1 MISRGSE
8 WFVESAVSISNKSG
22 IPKVII
28 GATIVSFATTAP
40 EFAVSA
46 TAAYIGHTDMTIG
59 NAVGSAI
66 CNIGLIL
73 GSVIAVKAIPVR
85 DETFLTKSGLMLLSG
100 VLLILLSR
108 DGFLTWAEG
117 LVMFLVF
124 VAFIYHA
131 YRTQYK
137 LFGDKKENSEK
148 CSLKDMKKDIFLFVA
163 GSLSVVIGSRILVDS
178 GIQIAEWLG
187 VPEVIIALTM
197 VAIGTSLPELV
208 TAITSMK
215 KGHQDLAVGNILG
228 ANTMDIAMILGVSS
242 QIRELPVSAQLNGYD
257 FPFMLF
263 IMLAF
268 VCFGFT
274 GKKLE
279 RWEGL
284 VMLAAYFAYVGG
296 LFTLY
301 G

>member
-1 MISRGSE
+1 
-8 WFVESAVSISNKSG
+8 VESAVSISNKSG

-73 GSVIAVKAIPVR
+73 GSVIVIKAIPIR
-85 DETFLTKSGLMLLSG
+85 DETFLTKGGLMLLSG
-100 VLLILLSR
+100 ILLIFLSR
-108 DGFLTWAEG
+108 DGALNWMEG
-117 LVMFLVF
+117 LVLLLVF
-124 VAFIYHA
+124 LAFIYHA

-137 LFGDKKENSEK
+137 LFGNKKENSER
-148 CSLKDMKKDIFLFVA
+148 CSLVEMKKDIALFLA
-163 GSLSVVIGSRILVDS
+163 GAFLVVIGSRILVDS
-178 GIQIAEWLG
+178 GIQIAEMIG

-208 TAITSMK
+208 TALTSLK
-215 KGHQDLAVGNILG
+215 KGHQDLVVGNILG
-228 ANTMDIAMILGVSS
+228 ANTMDIAMILGVSA
-242 QIRELPVSAQLNGYD
+242 QIRELPVSTQLNSYD
-257 FPFMLF
+257 FPFMVLLMLF
-263 IMLAF
+263 LI
-268 VCFGFT
+268 VFGVT

-284 VMLAAYFAYVGG
+284 VMLGAYLAYVGG
-296 LFTLY
+296 LFAFY

>member
-66 CNIGLIL
+66 CNIGLVL

-85 DETFLTKSGLMLLSG
+85 DETFLLKSGMMLLSG
-100 VLLILLSR
+100 ILLILMSR
-108 DGFLTWAEG
+108 DGVLTWAEG
-117 LVMFLVF
+117 LVLLLVF
-124 VAFIYHA
+124 VAFLYQA
-131 YRTQYK
+131 YRAQYK
-137 LFGDKKENSEK
+137 LFGNNRESSEK
-148 CSLKDMKKDIFLFVA
+148 CSLMDMKKDIAFFVA

-187 VPEVIIALTM
+187 VPEVIIALTV

-215 KGHQDLAVGNILG
+215 KGHQDLAIGNIIG
-228 ANTMDIAMILGVSS
+228 ANTMDIAMVLGFSS

-257 FPFMLF
+257 FPFMLL
-263 IMLAF
+263 IMIAF
-268 VCFGFT
+268 VFFGFT